1 MMYRN
6 MFGAGPKPVEDDN
19 VEAASGVKII
29 VEELKK

>member
-6 MFGAGPKPVEDDN
+6 MFGAGPKAED
-19 VEAASGVKII
+19 EKGEEASGVKII

>member
-6 MFGAGPKPVEDDN
+6 MFGAGPKPQEDDG
-19 VEAASGVKII
+19 VEAPSGVKII